1 MALLDNNGF
10 FLQKM
15 LILRVSSIV
24 MHLTD
29 DQGPY
34 TLLDISSKNCV
45 VFSYFLVISKSFHR
59 ETTNTLMLTTVLAF
73 LTQFKAVCLHWRR
86 QVVVIYF
93 MEKCQGRLV
102 NFLTDWWA
110 CSPPRKLSNVIRC
123 PPKHG
128 FQLVWMGIG
137 PARYRS
143 RGDEAN
149 LYSYKEKS
157 DQSAVV

>member
-45 VFSYFLVISKSFHR
+45 IFSHFLVISLGNHKYSHVDNNIGIFD
-59 ETTNTLMLTTVLAF
+59 
-73 LTQFKAVCLHWRR
+73 QFKAVCLHWR

-143 RGDEAN
+143 RRDEAN
-149 LYSYKEKS
+149 FYSYKEKS